1 MIAQPDS
8 CKLRVGIIGA
18 SRVATYAM
26 IHPARAIDG
35 VCVTAIAARDP
46 NRAADYARLHGI
58 HHVHGSYEALMADPE
73 IDLVYISTPPAC
85 HADQALSAIKVGK
98 PILVEK
104 PFAMTAAEAG
114 RVHAAGQAAG
124 IPVMEAMH
132 SLHHALFARLS
143 SLLVEGSIGH
153 VRHVR
158 AEFSVPIDENDG
170 EFRWK
175 ADLGGGALMDLGV
188 YPLAWCRRLLGE
200 SFTVTSAEGAFKRG
214 VDEAFTARLL
224 FANSVTAEVTS
235 TMVAATPVARLLIE
249 GTKGSL
255 QVVNPLAPQRG
266 HELRISTS
274 TGETVETVDGPSTYE
289 AQLIAV
295 RNTLVHHTT
304 FPLPANDF
312 VRSMEAIEAVRAAWK
327 RPQPNS

>member
-1 MIAQPDS
+1 
-8 CKLRVGIIGA
+8 
-18 SRVATYAM
+18 M
-26 IHPARAIDG
+26 IHPARAVNN
-35 VCVTAIAARDP
+35 VCVTAIAARDA
-46 NRAADYARLHGI
+46 NRAAKYARMHGI
-58 HHVHGSYEALMADPE
+58 RYGHRSYEALIDDPE
-73 IDLVYISTPPAC
+73 IDLVYITTPPSC
-85 HADQALSAIKVGK
+85 HAEQALSAIRSGK
-98 PILVEK
+98 PVLVEK
-104 PFAMTAAEAG
+104 PFAMTASEAR
-114 RVHAAGQAAG
+114 RVYDAGQAAG

-143 SLLVEGSIGH
+143 NLLAEGAIGH

-158 AEFSVPIDENDG
+158 AEFSVPIDENDD

-214 VDEAFTARLL
+214 VDEAFSAKLQ
-224 FANSVTAEVTS
+224 FSDSVRAEVTS
-235 TMVAATPVARLLIE
+235 TMVAAMPVARLLIE

-255 QVVNPLAPQRG
+255 HVVNPLAPDRG
-266 HELRISTS
+266 HELRISTLV
-274 TGETVETVDGPSTYE
+274 GETVESVDGPTTYE

-295 RNTLVHHTT
+295 RNTLVHQVP

-312 VRSMEAIEAVRAAWK
+312 VRSMEAIDAVRAAWN
-327 RPQPNS
+327 RPEPKS